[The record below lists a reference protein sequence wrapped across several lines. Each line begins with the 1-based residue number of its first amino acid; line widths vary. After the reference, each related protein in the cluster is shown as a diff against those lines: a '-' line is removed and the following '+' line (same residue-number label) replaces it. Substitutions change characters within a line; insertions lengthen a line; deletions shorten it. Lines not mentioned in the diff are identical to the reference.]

1 MCALFTCMYVFGADH
16 LALNNQLRYCSL
28 GETTSLVPNFPQ
40 LSKVLYV
47 GLRTY
52 RLSYVQFGMSIGVIL
67 VQLMFRQSVG
77 ETFWV

>member
-1 MCALFTCMYVFGADH
+1 MYVFRVDH

-28 GETTSLVPNFPQ
+28 GKTTSLVPSFPW

-52 RLSYVQFGMSIGVIL
+52 RLSYVQFGMCFGVIL
-67 VQLMFRQSVG
+67 VQLMFRKSLMRLSG
-77 ETFWV
+77 CSFCY

>member
-1 MCALFTCMYVFGADH
+1 MG
-16 LALNNQLRYCSL
+16 YCSL
-28 GETTSLVPNFPQ
+28 GKTTSLVPNFPQ

-52 RLSYVQFGMSIGVIL
+52 VLSYVQFGMSIGVIL
-67 VQLMFRQSVG
+67 VQLMFRHMSVG